1 MTQPPPPPVWTWP
14 VILTLCI
21 SVLALLM
28 AGGSLTW
35 QVISWR
41 RSGPRVTVKTTWGI
55 ITGTPRHG
63 AWFVG
68 IDAKNSGRLGT
79 QVHQFGFKLPNGRT
93 IVGWEDFVVGQ
104 TVYYPVDLG
113 PGGSASLTYNLEGLR
128 QALTSERLSG
138 KGVQPY
144 VQTGHGTVMGR
155 KIHLGDMVD
164 KLLALE

>member
-1 MTQPPPPPVWTWP
+1 
-14 VILTLCI
+14 
-21 SVLALLM
+21 M

-93 IVGWEDFVVGQ
+93 IVGREELSW
-104 TVYYPVDLG
+104 LRR
-113 PGGSASLTYNLEGLR
+113 LR
-128 QALTSERLSG
+128 QDLLRLTAD
-138 KGVQPY
+138 
-144 VQTGHGTVMGR
+144 GR
-155 KIHLGDMVD
+155 GDPAYGPPSTFPTFVIES
-164 KLLALE
+164 LIGF